1 MTLVLESYVY
11 KLGID
16 TYDFNDGKVSTWLTN
31 QNVEGTEAENN
42 S

>member
-1 MTLVLESYVY
+1 MTLVLELYVF
-11 KLGID
+11 KLGFD
-16 TYDFNDGKVSTWLTN
+16 TYDFNDGKVSTCLTN